1 MNIEKQ
7 TTDTEAESELCHG
20 VNDNADVLQ
29 TNKKSMSVLTLRS
42 LDNYIKRLL
51 SWSQCHR
58 SNTSLRNYPCVVFL
72 RLSFAI
78 CLHSALRS
86 LRGLPWLLITKLNK
100 TRQTFRAQL
109 PNVNN

>member
-7 TTDTEAESELCHG
+7 TTDTEAESVLCHG

-51 SWSQCHR
+51 S
-58 SNTSLRNYPCVVFL
+58 
-72 RLSFAI
+72 
-78 CLHSALRS
+78 
-86 LRGLPWLLITKLNK
+86 
-100 TRQTFRAQL
+100 
-109 PNVNN
+109 